1 MDFDYITYVIKAISN
16 MSQLINT
23 TNVPTINVMSN
34 YSEGKFRH
42 VVKCKAGFMTVVD
55 AQADWQ
61 NERYFK
67 YPETLLTQY
76 KKGALQTVQFKP
88 EGSQHWLTLFAR
100 TGKKIHFIDETIL
113 KELSVG
119 TINQLFYN
127 TQLYTWEQY
136 KACNTKT
143 WESKAYVMN
152 QTQTA

>member
-1 MDFDYITYVIKAISN
+1 
-16 MSQLINT
+16 MSKLINT

-76 KKGALQTVQFKP
+76 KNIG
-88 EGSQHWLTLFAR
+88 
-100 TGKKIHFIDETIL
+100 
-113 KELSVG
+113 
-119 TINQLFYN
+119 
-127 TQLYTWEQY
+127 
-136 KACNTKT
+136 
-143 WESKAYVMN
+143 
-152 QTQTA
+152 